1 MTITLHTTLYRINGK
16 DRTIVFNRYR
26 DVSDEGLPACIA
38 GEAAAFGFYYC
49 GVFNAATNNKCA
61 VCITKGPYGSV
72 ELQSKTHLMIIEVT
86 K

>member
-1 MTITLHTTLYRINGK
+1 MITLHTTLYRINGK

-26 DVSDEGLPACIA
+26 DVSEEGLPACIA

-49 GVFNAATNNKCA
+49 GVFNAATDNNCSIC
-61 VCITKGPYGSV
+61 VTRELGGGV
-72 ELQSKTHLMIIEVT
+72 ELRSKTHLMKIEVS